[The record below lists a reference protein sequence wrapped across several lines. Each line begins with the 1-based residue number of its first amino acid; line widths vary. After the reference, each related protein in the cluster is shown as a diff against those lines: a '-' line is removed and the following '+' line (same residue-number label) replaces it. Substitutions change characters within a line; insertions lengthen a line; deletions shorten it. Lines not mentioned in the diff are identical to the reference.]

1 MTLNR
6 RNLLLTAAAASAG
19 AALPADRPASAAPAR
34 TKLVTAHR
42 GASGYLPE
50 HTLAA
55 YAAAH
60 AMGADYI
67 EPDVVVTRDGAL
79 VCLHDLWL
87 ETTTNAAARFPGR
100 QRPDGHFYAADF
112 TLPEIKSLDVFGR
125 AKAADR
131 KNLAGYQVATLEE
144 LILIVQEMNRTT
156 SRSCGLLV
164 ETKAPAFHIKEGK
177 PLEAPVLAM
186 LEKHGYRGP
195 ESLALIQCFEA
206 DHLKRLREEHKT
218 TLPLMLLTG
227 KNMSDAEVES
237 VSAYVNGINPSRSAV
252 ETSAGKPINDNA
264 MLRAT
269 KQRGLKMFVWTFNAE
284 EEAIRRFLFDYGV
297 DGIITNNPDVGVRS
311 AVPK

>member
-6 RNLLLTAAAASAG
+6 RNLLLSAAAASAG
-19 AALPADRPASAAPAR
+19 SLVSEVRPAAAAPAR

-55 YAAAH
+55 YATAH

-67 EPDVVVTRDGAL
+67 EPDVVVTKDGAL

-87 ETTTNAAARFPGR
+87 ETTTNVAARFAGR
-100 QRPDGHFYAADF
+100 QRADGHFYAADF
-112 TLPEIKSLDVFGR
+112 TLPEIKSLEVYGR
-125 AKAADR
+125 AKEADR
-131 KNLAGYQVATLEE
+131 KHLAGYQVATLEE

-156 SRSCGLLV
+156 KRNCGLLV

-186 LEKHGYRGP
+186 LEKYGYQGP
-195 ESLALIQCFEA
+195 DSLAIIQCFEA
-206 DHLKRLREEHKT
+206 DHLKRLRQENKT
-218 TLPLMLLTG
+218 TLPLMYLTG
-227 KNMSDAEVES
+227 KNMSDAEIES
-237 VSAYVNGINPSRSAV
+237 VATYVNGINPSRGAV
-252 ETSAGKPINDNA
+252 ESAPGKPINDNA
-264 MLRAT
+264 MIRAT

-284 EEAIRRFLFDYGV
+284 EDAVRRFLFDYGV
-297 DGIITNNPDVGVRS
+297 DGVITNNPDVGVRG
-311 AVPK
+311 AIAK

>member
-6 RNLLLTAAAASAG
+6 RNLLLSAAAGSAG
-19 AALPADRPASAAPAR
+19 TLLPAGQPASAAPNR
-34 TKLVTAHR
+34 TKRVTAHR

-55 YAAAH
+55 YATAH

-67 EPDVVVTRDGAL
+67 EPDVVVAKDGTL

-112 TLPEIKSLDVFGR
+112 TLPEIKSLEVYGR
-125 AKAADR
+125 AKEADR

-144 LILIVQEMNRTT
+144 LILIVQELNRTT
-156 SRSCGLLV
+156 QRNCGLLV
-164 ETKAPAFHIKEGK
+164 ETKAAGFHLKEGK

-186 LEKHGYRGP
+186 LDKYGYRGP
-195 ESLALIQCFEA
+195 DSLALIQCFEA
-206 DHLKRLREEHKT
+206 DHLKRLRLEHKT
-218 TLPLMLLTG
+218 TLPLMFLTG
-227 KNMSDAEVES
+227 KNLPEAEVEALA
-237 VSAYVNGINPSRSAV
+237 AYVNGINPSRNAV
-252 ETSAGKPINDNA
+252 ESAPGKPINDLA

-297 DGIITNNPDVGVRS
+297 DGVITNNPDVGVRS
-311 AVPK
+311 AIEK

>member
-1 MTLNR
+1 LSAATASASTLLPEGR
-6 RNLLLTAAAASAG
+6 SVTAAS
-19 AALPADRPASAAPAR
+19 AR

-55 YAAAH
+55 YATAH

-112 TLPEIKSLDVFGR
+112 TLPEIKSLEVYGR
-125 AKAADR
+125 AQVAVR

-144 LILIVQEMNRTT
+144 LILIVQEMNRT
-156 SRSCGLLV
+156 SKRNCGLLV
-164 ETKAPAFHIKEGK
+164 ETKAPAFHHKEGK

-195 ESLALIQCFEA
+195 DSSALIQCFDA

-218 TLPLMLLTG
+218 TLPLMYLTG
-227 KNMSDAEVES
+227 RNLSAAEVE
-237 VSAYVNGINPSRSAV
+237 AFAGYVNGINPSRAAV
-252 ETSAGKPINDNA
+252 ESAPGKPINDHA

-284 EEAIRRFLFDYGV
+284 EDAIRRFLFDYGV
-297 DGIITNNPDVGVRS
+297 DGVITNHPDVGVRS
-311 AVPK
+311 AIAK

>member
-6 RNLLLTAAAASAG
+6 RNLLLSAAGASAVTLLPGG
-19 AALPADRPASAAPAR
+19 APAVAAPAR

-55 YAAAH
+55 YATAH

-67 EPDVVVTRDGAL
+67 EPDVVVTKDGAL
-79 VCLHDLWL
+79 ICLHDLWL
-87 ETTTNAAARFPGR
+87 ETTTNAAARFSGR

-112 TLPEIKSLDVFGR
+112 TLAEIKSLEVYGR
-125 AKAADR
+125 VKEAER

-144 LILIVQEMNRTT
+144 LILIVQELNRTT
-156 SRSCGLLV
+156 KRNCGLLV
-164 ETKAPAFHIKEGK
+164 ETKAPAFHLKEGK

-195 ESLALIQCFEA
+195 DALAPIQCFEA
-206 DHLKRLREEHKT
+206 DHLKRLREEHKS

-227 KNMSDAEVES
+227 KNMSEAEVDAAA
-237 VSAYVNGINPSRSAV
+237 AYVNGINPSRAAV
-252 ETSAGKPINDNA
+252 EAAPGKPINDNA
-264 MLRAT
+264 MLRAV
-269 KQRGLKMFVWTFNAE
+269 KQRNLKMFVWTFNAE

-297 DGIITNNPDVGVRS
+297 DGVITNNPDVGVRS
-311 AVPK
+311 AIAK